1 MEDLNKKINE
11 MENQYQKIIEKIPGF
26 AGYFAREKR
35 RTADKLLRQ
44 YLADRLRKTKD
55 ELLSKGNTLLK
66 KKEFDAL
73 EELNEL
79 IKNFQF
85 VVDKI
90 EYAPQGYSGFF
101 GSIKADTK
109 MLDRLY
115 AVDASLLS
123 LIEKSEKIV
132 ADETKTV
139 KEIISNMK
147 NNLRDFKTFLNE
159 RLEILSGIK

>member
-1 MEDLNKKINE
+1 
-11 MENQYQKIIEKIPGF
+11 
-26 AGYFAREKR
+26 
-35 RTADKLLRQ
+35 
-44 YLADRLRKTKD
+44 
-55 ELLSKGNTLLK
+55 
-66 KKEFDAL
+66 
-73 EELNEL
+73 
-79 IKNFQF
+79 
-85 VVDKI
+85 
-90 EYAPQGYSGFF
+90 
-101 GSIKADTK
+101 

>member
-85 VVDKI
+85 I
-90 EYAPQGYSGFF
+90 N
-101 GSIKADTK
+101 
-109 MLDRLY
+109 
-115 AVDASLLS
+115 
-123 LIEKSEKIV
+123 IV
-132 ADETKTV
+132 
-139 KEIISNMK
+139 
-147 NNLRDFKTFLNE
+147 
-159 RLEILSGIK
+159 LENTCIQD